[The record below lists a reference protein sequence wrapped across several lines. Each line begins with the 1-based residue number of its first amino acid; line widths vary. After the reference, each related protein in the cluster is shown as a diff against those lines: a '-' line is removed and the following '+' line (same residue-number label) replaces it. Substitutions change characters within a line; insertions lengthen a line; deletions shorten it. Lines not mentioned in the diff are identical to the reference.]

1 MFLML
6 FCMLDFYKDWYSLCH
21 SLTISNLIDNLVIL
35 NDFFYIRI
43 KNIIL
48 WDNIKMKGIK
58 MIKKI
63 TIIVLTSLMFLSTGC
78 STYNSIVPDWAKI
91 GDSK

>member
-1 MFLML
+1 MF
-6 FCMLDFYKDWYSLCH
+6 YYIK
-21 SLTISNLIDNLVIL
+21 L
-35 NDFFYIRI
+35 NNYIQNNN
-43 KNIIL
+43 KKME
-48 WDNIKMKGIK
+48 WIKML
-58 MIKKI
+58 KKF

>member
-1 MFLML
+1 M
-6 FCMLDFYKDWYSLCH
+6 
-21 SLTISNLIDNLVIL
+21 
-35 NDFFYIRI
+35 FFYIKLNNNI
-43 KNIIL
+43 QKN
-48 WDNIKMKGIK
+48 NIKMEGIK
-58 MIKKI
+58 MIKKF

>member
-1 MFLML
+1 MF
-6 FCMLDFYKDWYSLCH
+6 YYIK
-21 SLTISNLIDNLVIL
+21 L
-35 NDFFYIRI
+35 NNYIQ
-43 KNIIL
+43 NN
-48 WDNIKMKGIK
+48 NIKMEWIK
-58 MIKKI
+58 MLKKF